1 MKHKPENNWYAMETT
16 KDAEGNATASAD
28 VFIYDEIGGFGV
40 SAQSFIDELDSLGE
54 IEQINL
60 RINSPG
66 GSIIEGNVIYNVLKR
81 HGAKVVT
88 HIDGIAASMASVIA
102 MAGDEIR
109 MAANA
114 FLMIHNP
121 WTVSVGDSDQLR
133 KDADLMDKMKL
144 NIVNAYG
151 RSGYSGEEL
160 VQLMDAETWLTAEE
174 ALAAE
179 FIDEIEGGIAAAA
192 SIGDMNA
199 ALEKIDKALPVEKIV
214 ASISAKYDKELGEMK
229 EGFECEIKELN
240 AEIESSANQLA
251 KNAVEISALQSDNQ
265 ALNVQIEQMSET
277 HDKELAE
284 AKMAGADLIAAKAAE
299 IMMQNTVNPVA
310 TDNEN
315 HVEVFSSTEAYWQ
328 EYNSQEPGEKHA
340 WHIANKH
347 RLPV

>member
-1 MKHKPENNWYAMETT
+1 METT

-40 SAQSFIDELDSLGE
+40 NAQSFIDELDALGE
-54 IEQINL
+54 VDQINL

-81 HGAKVVT
+81 HAAKVVT

-102 MAGDEIR
+102 MAGDEIH

-174 ALAAE
+174 ALAAD
-179 FIDEIEGGIAAAA
+179 FIDQIEGGVAAAA

-199 ALEKIDKALPVEKIV
+199 ALEKIDKALPIDKIV
-214 ASISAKYDKELGEMK
+214 ASIASKHEKEVNAMRK
-229 EGFECEIKELN
+229 GFEDEIKELN
-240 AEIESSANQLA
+240 SEVESSADQLA
-251 KNAVEISALQSDNQ
+251 KNAVEISSLQADKE
-265 ALNVQIEQMSET
+265 ALNLQIEGMTET
-277 HDKELAE
+277 HEKELTE
-284 AKMAGADLIAAKAAE
+284 AKIAGADLIAAKAAE

-315 HVEVFSSTEAYWQ
+315 HVEVFSSADAYWQ
-328 EYNSQEPGEKHA
+328 EYNSKEPGEKHA
-340 WHIANKH
+340 WHKANKH
-347 RLPV
+347 RLPA